1 MRQASIVLLMT
12 VLVIMAAACG
22 QKESQTTKVMA
33 SATIYSSIEEAKA
46 AVGESGRPIIVDFYT
61 DW

>member
-1 MRQASIVLLMT
+1 MRQVSIILLMT
-12 VLVIMAAACG
+12 VLVVMAVACG
-22 QKESQTTKVMA
+22 QQESQTTKVMS
-33 SATIYSSIEEAKA
+33 SATVYSSIEEAQA

>member
-1 MRQASIVLLMT
+1 MRQASIILLMT
-12 VLVIMAAACG
+12 ALIVMAVACG
-22 QKESQTTKVMA
+22 QQESPTTEVLA
-33 SATIYSSIEEAKA
+33 SATVYASIEEAKA